1 MFIQQWW
8 PQGRSLGNQDVFY
21 LLGAGT
27 VGGVFLAFRGQTRVR
42 GSYLHWLFLKWL
54 SCKHHRHTKVT
65 YLGVGFPGPHQF
77 LPLKLPWKVHP
88 LKVSWWP
95 GESRV
100 GLVGEWEE
108 ACEGR
113 KEHRL
118 ERSRMDRDEQ
128 REERVPQ
135 SIKPPPSFGTPSV
148 QWTRLLLHLLDGQS
162 SSFLTVR

>member
-118 ERSRMDRDEQ
+118 EAGWTEMNRGRNVSHSPLNRLP
-128 REERVPQ
+128 VLGLHQ
-135 SIKPPPSFGTPSV
+135 SNGRGSCFIYWMG
-148 QWTRLLLHLLDGQS
+148 RAHLSLQ
-162 SSFLTVR
+162 